1 MLMPAILR
9 IRSRSSSLKKRI
21 SRAPLPPVR
30 DAHVADLENK
40 LQERFGTK
48 VQLRYRRGKGALEIR
63 FFNDDDL
70 ERILKIAGINVD

>member
-1 MLMPAILR
+1 M
-9 IRSRSSSLKKRI
+9 
-21 SRAPLPPVR
+21 R

-48 VQLRYRRGKGALEIR
+48 VSLRYRQGKGALEVK

-70 ERILKIAGINVD
+70 ERILQIMGLDLE